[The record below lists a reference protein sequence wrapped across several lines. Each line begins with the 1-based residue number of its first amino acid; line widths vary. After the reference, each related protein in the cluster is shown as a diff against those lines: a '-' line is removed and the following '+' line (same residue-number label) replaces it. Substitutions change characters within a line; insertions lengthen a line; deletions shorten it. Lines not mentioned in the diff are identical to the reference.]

1 MMYTPELPLGPEE
14 ELRFDKSA
22 YIMLHSAQ
30 TGNPCLSFDI
40 IRDNLGE
47 RREEFPLTAYVVGG
61 TQAAKARS
69 NSVLVVKMVN
79 LTKIKKKNSDDSES
93 DDSDDSEDSD
103 GSDLAEEEL
112 PQMHC
117 ALIKHAGCVNR
128 IRASVH
134 QGAPLVAT
142 WSELGRVNIWNI
154 SLQLAAVDSPLLMNR
169 YKEEQHS
176 TTTTPLFTFSGHQ
189 VEGFALDWSS
199 VMPGMLQLDPL
210 YLSSALAQA
219 APPTL
224 SNPWTIPPSVT
235 SSPLY
240 SVPLRTPLSIS
251 LLGGHYRSRFLAPIG
266 SSLFSRWTKPG
277 SSGGYLTW
285 WFLGYRPVGE
295 WRPNL
300 VYIPP
305 RHSCCRDFFLL
316 PPHPSHLVVL
326 LTSDRH
332 GMVYTRRSGNAR
344 RQKTLRRTSWT
355 KQYSTCGPIFY
366 YPDGNT
372 RAPERPHSAPTS
384 LRVPTSGSS
393 KSSPRVLAT
402 GDCKRD
408 IHVWNPSEGGTWLV
422 DQRPL
427 IGHVASVEDVQ
438 WSPNERNV
446 LASCSVDKRAIDGAQ
461 LATNLL
467 LARGRGDRTPPQYGP
482 DWTTTHMNP
491 DLPLPSDITSTLSSC
506 VTLSSIRIWDTRSA
520 PNQACKLT
528 ASNAHD
534 SDVNV
539 ISWNRNEPFIA
550 SGGDD
555 GVVHIWDLRQFQSE
569 SPVATFKHHIEPV
582 TTVEWHPTE
591 ATVFASGGA
600 DNQVALWDLSVERDM
615 EPEQDLKDLPQ
626 ELLFIHQGQTDIK
639 ELHWHPQLP
648 GVIFSTAQNGF
659 NVFRTISV

>member
-1 MMYTPELPLGPEE
+1 MDSEMDASCSKDVEMTEENCGKVVHRIKKKKLIPKDIHKKDVKYEVYTPELPLGPEE

-79 LTKIKKKNSDDSES
+79 LTKIKKKHSDDSEN

-103 GSDLAEEEL
+103 GSDLAEEEI

-142 WSELGRVNIWNI
+142 WSELGRVNVWNI

-176 TTTTPLFTFSGHQ
+176 TSTTPLFTFSGHQ

-199 VMPGMLQLDPL
+199 VMPVSP
-210 YLSSALAQA
+210 SIF
-219 APPTL
+219 PPHFHR
-224 SNPWTIPPSVT
+224 PRHPPSLMPGPFH
-235 SSPLY
+235 SPC
-240 SVPLRTPLSIS
+240 SLS
-251 LLGGHYRSRFLAPIG
+251 RPIHP
-266 SSLFSRWTKPG
+266 TA
-277 SSGGYLTW
+277 T
-285 WFLGYRPVGE
+285 
-295 WRPNL
+295 
-300 VYIPP
+300 
-305 RHSCCRDFFLL
+305 RHSCCRDSFLL

-332 GMVYTRRSGNAR
+332 GMVNTRRSGNAHQ
-344 RQKTLRRTSWT
+344 QKTLRRTSWT

-372 RAPERPHSAPTS
+372 RAPRTPS
-384 LRVPTSGSS
+384 LCSNIS
-393 KSSPRVLAT
+393 KRVLAT

-446 LASCSVDKRAIDGAQ
+446 LASCSVDK
-461 LATNLL
+461 
-467 LARGRGDRTPPQYGP
+467 
-482 DWTTTHMNP
+482 
-491 DLPLPSDITSTLSSC
+491 
-506 VTLSSIRIWDTRSA
+506 SIRIWDTRSA

>member
-1 MMYTPELPLGPEE
+1 MESEMDASCSRDVEMTEENRGNVVPRIKKKKLIQKDIHKKDVKYEVYTPELPLGPEE

-47 RREEFPLTAYVVGG
+47 KREEFPLTAYVVGG

-79 LTKIKKKNSDDSES
+79 LTKIKKKNSDDSEN
-93 DDSDDSEDSD
+93 DDSNDSEDSD
-103 GSDLAEEEL
+103 DSDLAEEEI

-142 WSELGRVNIWNI
+142 WSELGRVNVWNI
-154 SLQLAAVDSPLLMNR
+154 SLQLAAVDSPLLMSR

-176 TTTTPLFTFSGHQ
+176 TSTTPLFTFSGHQ

-199 VMPGMLQLDPL
+199 VMPG
-210 YLSSALAQA
+210 
-219 APPTL
+219 
-224 SNPWTIPPSVT
+224 
-235 SSPLY
+235 
-240 SVPLRTPLSIS
+240 
-251 LLGGHYRSRFLAPIG
+251 
-266 SSLFSRWTKPG
+266 
-277 SSGGYLTW
+277 
-285 WFLGYRPVGE
+285 
-295 WRPNL
+295 
-300 VYIPP
+300 
-305 RHSCCRDFFLL
+305 
-316 PPHPSHLVVL
+316 
-326 LTSDRH
+326 
-332 GMVYTRRSGNAR
+332 
-344 RQKTLRRTSWT
+344 
-355 KQYSTCGPIFY
+355 
-366 YPDGNT
+366 
-372 RAPERPHSAPTS
+372 
-384 LRVPTSGSS
+384 
-393 KSSPRVLAT
+393 VLAT

-446 LASCSVDKRAIDGAQ
+446 LASCSVDKRF
-461 LATNLL
+461 
-467 LARGRGDRTPPQYGP
+467 
-482 DWTTTHMNP
+482 H
-491 DLPLPSDITSTLSSC
+491 
-506 VTLSSIRIWDTRSA
+506 
-520 PNQACKLT
+520 
-528 ASNAHD
+528 SNAHD

-615 EPEQDLKDLPQ
+615 EPEQDLKATLNISVQDLPQ

>member
-1 MMYTPELPLGPEE
+1 MESEMDASCSKDIKMTEENCGNVVPRIKKKKLIQKDIHKKDVKYEVYTPELPLGPEE

-47 RREEFPLTAYVVGG
+47 KREEFPLTAYVVGG

-69 NSVLVVKMVN
+69 NSVLVVK
-79 LTKIKKKNSDDSES
+79 
-93 DDSDDSEDSD
+93 
-103 GSDLAEEEL
+103 
-112 PQMHC
+112 
-117 ALIKHAGCVNR
+117 
-128 IRASVH
+128 ASVH

-142 WSELGRVNIWNI
+142 WSELGRVNVWNI
-154 SLQLAAVDSPLLMNR
+154 SLQLAAVDSPLLMSR

-176 TTTTPLFTFSGHQ
+176 TSTTPLFTFSGHQ

-199 VMPGMLQLDPL
+199 VMPG
-210 YLSSALAQA
+210 
-219 APPTL
+219 
-224 SNPWTIPPSVT
+224 
-235 SSPLY
+235 
-240 SVPLRTPLSIS
+240 
-251 LLGGHYRSRFLAPIG
+251 
-266 SSLFSRWTKPG
+266 
-277 SSGGYLTW
+277 
-285 WFLGYRPVGE
+285 
-295 WRPNL
+295 
-300 VYIPP
+300 
-305 RHSCCRDFFLL
+305 
-316 PPHPSHLVVL
+316 
-326 LTSDRH
+326 
-332 GMVYTRRSGNAR
+332 
-344 RQKTLRRTSWT
+344 
-355 KQYSTCGPIFY
+355 
-366 YPDGNT
+366 
-372 RAPERPHSAPTS
+372 
-384 LRVPTSGSS
+384 
-393 KSSPRVLAT
+393 VLAT

-446 LASCSVDKRAIDGAQ
+446 LASCSVDK
-461 LATNLL
+461 
-467 LARGRGDRTPPQYGP
+467 
-482 DWTTTHMNP
+482 
-491 DLPLPSDITSTLSSC
+491 
-506 VTLSSIRIWDTRSA
+506 SIRIWDTRSA

-615 EPEQDLKDLPQ
+615 EPEQDLKATLNISVQDLPQ